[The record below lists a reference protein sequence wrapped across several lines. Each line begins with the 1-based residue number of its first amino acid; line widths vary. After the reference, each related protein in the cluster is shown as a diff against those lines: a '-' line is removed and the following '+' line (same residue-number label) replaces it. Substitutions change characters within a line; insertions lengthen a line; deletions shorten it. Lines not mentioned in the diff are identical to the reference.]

1 MARTLGKNSVDA
13 TGSSARQAFE
23 RFGPYVTISLLL
35 IAWELAS
42 RLGLVIPFL
51 LPPLSVVITR
61 IATDFMSGQLPLD
74 IAITL
79 YRTLTAFALSV
90 IVGVTIGIVISR
102 NATMRWFFDPL
113 ISIGLPMPKIAL
125 LPVFMLWFGLF
136 DLSKILM
143 VAFSASF
150 QIIIATWSATQ
161 SIEKELIW
169 SARSLGASRRDILRE
184 VILPAAMP
192 QILTGL
198 QIAMPICL
206 IVVLITEMIMGGQ
219 GPWRF
224 NATQCALCRF
234 TGRLRG
240 HRRNRDC
247 RILRHQGDGVHP
259 SSAADLAS
267 GNAGRNDGLKLF
279 VTVLAEPVG
288 DQRRNRRHCSIG
300 I

>member
-1 MARTLGKNSVDA
+1 MARTLQDGVRA
-13 TGSSARQAFE
+13 ETGVTARKAFDTV
-23 RFGPYVTISLLL
+23 GPYITICLLL
-35 IAWELAS
+35 AAWELAA
-42 RLGLVIPFL
+42 RLGLVIAFL
-51 LPPLSVVITR
+51 LPPLSVVVTR
-61 IATDFMSGQLPLD
+61 IATDFASGQLPMD
-74 IAITL
+74 IGITL
-79 YRTLTAFALSV
+79 YRTLIAFGLAAV
-90 IVGVTIGIVISR
+90 CGVTIGILISR
-102 NATMRWFFDPL
+102 NASLRWFFDPL

-169 SARSLGASRRDILRE
+169 SAQSLGASRREILRE

-219 GPWRF
+219 G
-224 NATQCALCRF
+224 L
-234 TGRLRG
+234 GDSMLRSA
-240 HRRNRDC
+240 RYVDSP
-247 RILRHQGDGVHP
+247 GVF
-259 SSAADLAS
+259 
-267 GNAGRNDGLKLF
+267 AGI
-279 VTVLAEPVG
+279 VE
-288 DQRRNRRHCSIG
+288 IG
-300 I
+300 IVGFCVIKTMEYIRRRLLVWHPETREETTV

>member
-113 ISIGLPMPKIAL
+113 MSIGLPMPKIAL
-125 LPVFMLWFGLF
+125 LPVFMLWFGFF

-169 SARSLGASRRDILRE
+169 SAQSLGASRRDILRE

-219 GPWRF
+219 G
-224 NATQCALCRF
+224 L
-234 TGRLRG
+234 GDSMLRSA
-240 HRRNRDC
+240 RYVDSP
-247 RILRHQGDGVHP
+247 GVF
-259 SSAADLAS
+259 
-267 GNAGRNDGLKLF
+267 AGI
-279 VTVLAEPVG
+279 VE
-288 DQRRNRRHCSIG
+288 IG
-300 I
+300 IVGFCVIKVMEYIRRRLLVWHQETREETTV

>member
-61 IATDFMSGQLPLD
+61 ISTDFMSGQLPLD

-79 YRTLTAFALSV
+79 YRTLTAFALSA

-169 SARSLGASRRDILRE
+169 SAQSLGASRRDILRE

-219 GPWRF
+219 G
-224 NATQCALCRF
+224 L
-234 TGRLRG
+234 GDSMLRSA
-240 HRRNRDC
+240 RYVDSP
-247 RILRHQGDGVHP
+247 GVF
-259 SSAADLAS
+259 
-267 GNAGRNDGLKLF
+267 AGI
-279 VTVLAEPVG
+279 VE
-288 DQRRNRRHCSIG
+288 IG
-300 I
+300 IVGFCVIKVMEYIRRRLLVWHQETREETTV

>member
-13 TGSSARQAFE
+13 TGSSAQQAFE

-79 YRTLTAFALSV
+79 YRTLTAFALSA

-169 SARSLGASRRDILRE
+169 SAQSLGASRRDILRE

-219 GPWRF
+219 G
-224 NATQCALCRF
+224 L
-234 TGRLRG
+234 GDSMLRSA
-240 HRRNRDC
+240 RYVDSP
-247 RILRHQGDGVHP
+247 GVF
-259 SSAADLAS
+259 
-267 GNAGRNDGLKLF
+267 AGI
-279 VTVLAEPVG
+279 VE
-288 DQRRNRRHCSIG
+288 IG
-300 I
+300 IVGFCVIKVMEYIRRRLLVWHQETREETTV

>member
-35 IAWELAS
+35 SAWELAS

-169 SARSLGASRRDILRE
+169 SAQSLGASRRDILRE

-219 GPWRF
+219 G
-224 NATQCALCRF
+224 L
-234 TGRLRG
+234 GDSMLRSA
-240 HRRNRDC
+240 RYVDSP
-247 RILRHQGDGVHP
+247 GVF
-259 SSAADLAS
+259 
-267 GNAGRNDGLKLF
+267 AGI
-279 VTVLAEPVG
+279 VE
-288 DQRRNRRHCSIG
+288 IG
-300 I
+300 IVGFCVIKVMEYIRRRLLVWHQETREETTV